1 MSQNQQPLNPALLDL
16 IRILARAAMRPKL
29 PPAATRPHNPKS

>member
-1 MSQNQQPLNPALLDL
+1 MSGPPIDPALQEL

-29 PPAATRPHNPKS
+29 PATPSQPQNPTA

>member
-1 MSQNQQPLNPALLDL
+1 MNPALQEL

-29 PPAATRPHNPKS
+29 PPVPPPPQNPAE

>member
-1 MSQNQQPLNPALLDL
+1 MNQVSPSLQEL

-29 PPAATRPHNPKS
+29 PPAPPQPENPAP